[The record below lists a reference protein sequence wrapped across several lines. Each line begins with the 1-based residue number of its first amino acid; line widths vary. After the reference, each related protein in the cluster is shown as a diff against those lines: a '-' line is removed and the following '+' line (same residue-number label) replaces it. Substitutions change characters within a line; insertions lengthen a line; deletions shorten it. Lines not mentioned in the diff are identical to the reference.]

1 MVTYTGLL
9 PSSSRCSI
17 FKPMKVHL
25 ITSSLDGEVVKSDLF
40 DNVLSF
46 LQQSSGPIQFIPA
59 WQAHP
64 HLLDTPSFSIQRPV
78 EIKASFKIE
87 KEVAR
92 PTKTNFFTR
101 SIAHV
106 KDFLEQKG
114 EINDTKEELP
124 KAPPAEERFSP
135 WVYFFEIC
143 AMYRMRNEIPDEDHV
158 FLLTALA
165 NDKNWFGSI
174 GPSGRDYFVH
184 TANWE
189 YFLKDTDSRF
199 PIAYEVVVWLLRHQ
213 MFSSRVEMMN
223 GIHATPRG
231 CANDFCQDKQQ
242 IQLKMRTGDVCS
254 TCLNILQVKGRE
266 PLIIAQIMDVFERV
280 RLNVLF
286 RERAAI
292 LKRPS
297 RLEVRGFTRKLFFT
311 DLGNLEVS
319 LNPKEKTIFL
329 FFLNHPEGVL
339 LSHMVD
345 HRSEL
350 EQLYSFFSNT
360 SGGGQRISEAI
371 DLLVNPTEGN
381 LQQVLSRIKRKLES
395 NLGVELAKHYLISG
409 PHGEPKRIAIDR
421 EFVTYNI

>member
-1 MVTYTGLL
+1 
-9 PSSSRCSI
+9 
-17 FKPMKVHL
+17 MKVHL
-25 ITSSLDGEVVKSDLF
+25 ITSSLRGEALDSDLF
-40 DNVLSF
+40 ENVLGF
-46 LQQSSGPIQFIPA
+46 LQQSTGPIQFIPA
-59 WQAHP
+59 WQVHP
-64 HLLDTPSFSIQRPV
+64 HALDIPAFSMLRPL
-78 EIKASFKIE
+78 ENKANFNVDTEVRPMKSYFPTRHIE
-87 KEVAR
+87 NE
-92 PTKTNFFTR
+92 
-101 SIAHV
+101 

-114 EINDTKEELP
+114 EANTDREELP
-124 KAPPAEERFSP
+124 LAHPTEERFAP
-135 WVYFFEIC
+135 WAYFFEIC
-143 AMYRMRNEIPDEDHV
+143 STYRIRNEIPNEDHV

-184 TANWE
+184 AANWE

-213 MFSSRVEMMN
+213 MFSSSAEMLQ
-223 GIHATPRG
+223 GIHGTPRG
-231 CANDFCQDKQQ
+231 CANDFCKDKQQ

-266 PLIIAQIMDVFERV
+266 PLIIAQILDVFERV

-286 RERAAI
+286 RARAAI
-292 LKRPS
+292 LRRPS
-297 RLEVRGFTRKLFFT
+297 RLEVRGFTRRLFFT
-311 DLGNLEVS
+311 DLGNLEVR

-350 EQLYSFFSNT
+350 EQLYSILSPT
-360 SGGGQRISEAI
+360 YVAGQRISEAI